1 MLGSLCYSADMK
13 KSLMILAA
21 LGVAPLYAAPQVSA
35 PYLPATSAVSASL
48 GVESSIASSL
58 AVLPSDVEG
67 FAALGHVPGFLG
79 LSGMSLEE
87 AGPIGQVESA
97 AFGFGAG
104 TSEIIQK
111 AAPVYSAIALADTM
125 GEMATAWADVAHG
138 YATDVIGKQLK
149 QHGQEEMDRVL
160 AAVSSFRCAPIYCVV
175 TVTEDGRPLV
185 EQMYQEG
192 LESIQEDPDFIKEEI
207 GPWKGGSIS
216 LSADDI
222 QEVLGDADELTA
234 LQKVKLT
241 EALRKFTLHLLC
253 RVQGRSLVMC
263 ICSDPAELRLPDS
276 PAASVL
282 ATSKCDFLK
291 TAAEPMAAA
300 YISPSLSNHYR
311 EMSYSP
317 LHSLNGFATGV
328 FKTLGSNPVNGSPEP
343 YQKAVEALAT
353 LATQLESPDVTK
365 PTTVLLWSDQDIHL
379 DIVTDAQGMRF
390 IPKEKALIPATDKN
404 VFFLDCDASEGGK
417 TYDVPAIVDACEKLA
432 EGVAATLTPED
443 RQEAQMMMEQY
454 HLFDSEKALLG
465 SALTSWKNAFTG
477 QVSVVVDT
485 AGAVP
490 ASMFGGSPVQSVPV
504 PRVAINAGVAD
515 RSQIGAGSASFLQA
529 VKQGIEKMGE
539 DASALDDVP
548 VSVSQSGEATL
559 HMLALPVCC
568 PGFSPTVAISDKTWS
583 LSSSAALAEA
593 WAKCELTPAA
603 AEGKAVFAF
612 TPAPLAGLFSDLA
625 ASDIP
630 EAGKQDFAEAAE
642 VAEEISSV
650 ISSVTGSLT
659 TPGDGCLHL
668 HVDVNMN
675 KH

>member
-1 MLGSLCYSADMK
+1 MK
-13 KSLMILAA
+13 KSLLILAA

-35 PYLPATSAVSASL
+35 PYLPATSAVSASQ
-48 GVESSIASSL
+48 GVESSLASSL

-79 LSGMSLEE
+79 LAGMSPDE
-87 AGPIGQVESA
+87 AGPVGLVESA
-97 AFGFGAG
+97 AIGFGAG
-104 TSEIIQK
+104 TSEMIQQ
-111 AAPVYSAIALADTM
+111 AAPVYAAIALADTM
-125 GEMATAWADVAHG
+125 EEMATAWADIAHG

-149 QHGQEEMDRVL
+149 QHRQEETDRVL
-160 AAVSSFRCAPIYCVV
+160 AAVSSFRCAPMYCVV

-185 EQMYQEG
+185 EEMQREL
-192 LESIQEDPDFIKEEI
+192 LESILEDSDFMKEEI

-222 QEVLGDADELTA
+222 QDVLGEADELTA

-241 EALRKFTLHLLC
+241 EALRKFSLHLLC

-263 ICSDPAELRLPDS
+263 ICTDPAELRLPDT

-282 ATSKCDFLK
+282 ATQKCDFLK
-291 TAAEPMAAA
+291 TAAEPMLAA
-300 YISPSLSNHYR
+300 YLPPSLSNNCH
-311 EMSYSP
+311 EMSYAP
-317 LHSLNGFATGV
+317 LRCLNGFATGV
-328 FKTLGSNPVNGSPEP
+328 FKTLGSNAVNGSPEP
-343 YQKAVEALAT
+343 YRKAVEALAT
-353 LATQLESPDVTK
+353 LGALSEAPTVTK
-365 PTTVLLWSDQDIHL
+365 PSTVLLWSDENVHL

-390 IPKEKALIPATDKN
+390 IPKPKAIIPATDKN
-404 VFFLDCDASEGGK
+404 VFFLDCDATEGGK
-417 TYDVPAIVDACEKLA
+417 TCDVPAIVDACEKLA

-443 RQEAQMMMEQY
+443 RQEAQMLLEQY

-477 QVSVVVDT
+477 QVSFVVDT
-485 AGAVP
+485 AGSVP
-490 ASMFGGSPVQSVPV
+490 ASMFGGSPVKEVPV
-504 PRVAINAGVAD
+504 PRVAISKGIAD
-515 RSQIGAGSASFLQA
+515 RSQIGAGSASFMQA
-529 VKQGIEKMGE
+529 VKQGMEKMGE
-539 DASALDDVP
+539 DASVFDDVP
-548 VSVSQSGEATL
+548 VSVTQSGEATL

-593 WAKCELTPAA
+593 WAKCALTPEAT
-603 AEGKAVFAF
+603 EGKAVFAF
-612 TPAPLAGLFSDLA
+612 TPAPLVGLFSGLA
-625 ASDIP
+625 ASDLP
-630 EAGKQDFAEAAE
+630 EDGKQEFAEAAE
-642 VAEEISSV
+642 AAEEISSV
-650 ISSVTGSLT
+650 ISSVTGTLT